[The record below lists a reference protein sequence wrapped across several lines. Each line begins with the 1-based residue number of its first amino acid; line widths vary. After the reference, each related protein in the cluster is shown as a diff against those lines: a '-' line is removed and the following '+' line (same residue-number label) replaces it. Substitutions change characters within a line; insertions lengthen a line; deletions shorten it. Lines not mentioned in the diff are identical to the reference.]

1 MGFFKLRRKC
11 GVSQQLRWGTQVSS
25 CVAPG
30 QSSVHSSFEGELGMS
45 HGMGIGPQDKLK
57 KESRCLSRVAAGDP
71 VFPQLVLNLRA
82 IGVKEGGWREKSI
95 NEEGRETV
103 ESKTRQ
109 TSFSFLYS
117 SPFLPT
123 TILVNHSGYLSL

>member
-71 VFPQLVLNLRA
+71 VFPQLVLLTS
-82 IGVKEGGWREKSI
+82 W
-95 NEEGRETV
+95 
-103 ESKTRQ
+103 
-109 TSFSFLYS
+109 SFSERLLEVRYTVVLGGASRDSTGFGAMDEGL
-117 SPFLPT
+117 
-123 TILVNHSGYLSL
+123 I